1 MIPMINNGT
10 GVPGI
15 DDKTPNK
22 HISSPKKNSP
32 DIKSFFL
39 PNFPSKGIEHMLAI
53 MKTIPIIRVYNR
65 DINVP
70 RFILSKIEVE

>member
-70 RFILSKIEVE
+70 MFILSKIEVE